1 MDLRTRLPG
10 IGVLVAA
17 LAFTLPSAQA
27 EIYQWTDDNGNV
39 HFGDRVPAQHREEAD
54 TVGLSGRI
62 PNQDEVQ
69 AAQNRARRIQSAAEA
84 TAESNQQRRAEQDES
99 DTEVEPAR
107 RAYAPPRQHFPE
119 LPPLPQRATRQQRE
133 ERYQQEM
140 VRYRASMR
148 CLAQYQ
154 NTNGSFKAEAFDR
167 CEVVKRPKWPD

>member
-10 IGVLVAA
+10 IGA
-17 LAFTLPSAQA
+17 LITAIAFTLPPAQA
-27 EIYQWTDDNGNV
+27 EIYQWTDDNGNI
-39 HFGDRVPAQHREEAD
+39 HFGDRVPSQHRDETD
-54 TVGLSGRI
+54 TVGLSSRV

-84 TAESNQQRRAEQDES
+84 TAESNQQRRAEQVQS
-99 DTEVEPAR
+99 NTETEPGH
-107 RAYAPPRQHFPE
+107 RAYAQPRQQFPE
-119 LPPLPQRATRQQRE
+119 LPPLPQRATRQQRD

-140 VRYRASMR
+140 ARYRASMR